1 MKNKATIKD
10 IAKYAEVSIAT
21 VSRYINQSRQLNQDT
36 AERIRAAIEHFN
48 YIPND
53 NARALRSKNERIIG
67 IIFPDISNA
76 FFANIFKTIEELLFG
91 QRIFVLLCNSNE
103 DGEKEKEYLYRLLQK
118 RVDAIVI
125 APTGSNHELLKEIS
139 RTTPVIIFD
148 RKQEGIVTDQLYA
161 NDFAACGQLTEHILA
176 RGHRKIAY
184 VLGTANSSTSRYR
197 YEGFRQTMEKYG
209 LSSEHYYKITS
220 QDEAACRQEFHNLL
234 TQNQISAALITSPKK
249 LNWFLM
255 ERNQLF
261 LKGYRSALSFAGF
274 ATPAEFDISEIPLT
288 GVLQRED
295 IYAEKL
301 AKVII
306 DRLNKPNSKVRDVEL
321 KLSFR
326 KGSSIGEYRVSL

>member
-10 IAKYAEVSIAT
+10 IAKYADVSIAT
-21 VSRYINQSRQLNQDT
+21 VSRYINQSRQLNPDT
-36 AERIRAAIEHFN
+36 AQRIKAAIEHFN

-76 FFANIFKTIEELLFG
+76 FFANIFKAIEELLFE
-91 QRIFVLLCNSNE
+91 QKIFVLLCNSNE

-125 APTGSNHELLKEIS
+125 APTGANHELLKEIS

-148 RKQEGIVTDQLYA
+148 RKQEEIAADQLYA
-161 NDFAACGQLTEHILA
+161 NDYTACSQLTEHILSC
-176 RGHRKIAY
+176 GHHRIAY
-184 VLGTANSSTSRYR
+184 VLGAANSSTSRYR
-197 YEGFRQTMEKYG
+197 YEGFQQTMAKHH
-209 LSSEHYYKITS
+209 LTSEHYYLITT
-220 QDEAACRQEFHNLL
+220 QDEAACRQEFHYLL
-234 TQNQISAALITSPKK
+234 MQNQISAALIPSPKK

-288 GVLQRED
+288 GVLQREA
-295 IYAEKL
+295 IYAAKL
-301 AKVII
+301 AKMII
-306 DRLNKPNSKVRDVEL
+306 DRLNKPNSKIKEIEL

-326 KGSSIGEYRVSL
+326 KGNSIGKYGI